1 MTDQAVRCYRHPD
14 RETGIRC
21 SRCER
26 PICPECM
33 INASV
38 GFHCPE
44 CVREGRR
51 AAQAAE
57 PRTVAGGS
65 VAGDPRLVT
74 KILIGLNLLV
84 FLLARVE
91 GKQFVTELGLFV
103 PCYAP
108 GTAVCGVAGGPGE
121 WYRLVSSMF
130 LHQEIAHIAF
140 NMLSLWWIGGPLETL
155 LGRARYTALYLVA
168 GLGGSALVV
177 LLAPETLTLGA
188 SGAIYGLFGA
198 TAVFVKRLRMDMRPV
213 LILLGLNLLFT
224 FTWGNISWE
233 AHIGG
238 LVTGAII
245 AVAMAYAPR
254 SRRALVQWG
263 TCVAMLLAV
272 AVTVWAGV
280 ANISG

>member
-51 AAQAAE
+51 AAQSAE
-57 PRTVAGGS
+57 PRTVAGGT

-74 KILIGLNLLV
+74 KILVALNLLV
-84 FLLARVE
+84 FLLAQVE
-91 GKQFVTELGLFV
+91 GKRFVIELGLFT
-103 PCYAP
+103 PCYSP
-108 GTAVCGVAGGPGE
+108 GTVECGVAGGPGE
-121 WYRLVSSMF
+121 WYRLLSSMF

-140 NMLSLWWIGGPLETL
+140 NMLSLWWIGGPLEAL
-155 LGRARYTALYLVA
+155 LGRARYIALYLVA

-177 LLAPETLTLGA
+177 LLAPDTLTLGA

-198 TAVFVKRLRMDMRPV
+198 TAVFIKRLRMDMRPV
-213 LILLGLNLLFT
+213 LILLALNLLFT

-238 LVTGAII
+238 LVTGTIV

-254 SRRALVQWG
+254 SHRALVQWG
-263 TCVAMLLAV
+263 TCAVMLLAV